1 MRQQSLRILIY
12 LVEHAGTVVSR
23 ERLQA
28 AVWPSGTFIEFE
40 AGLYTAVNQMRQGLG
55 DSATNPYFIETVP
68 KVGYRFISP
77 VQIESP
83 EEEQAISEAVPDQAA
98 TSAETARLAAS
109 DVPRAKRPAASVW
122 WGAAVITIGAV
133 WALWAHFR
141 PAPPVMDHLRPF
153 TTAKGAQYHPAFSPD
168 GEMLAFDWEPD
179 AARHP
184 SIYVQ
189 KLDAATPVHLTKGAE
204 NERCPV
210 WSPDGRQVAFLRD
223 VGPGSLAIVSVPLI
237 GADEHKWAEFRRG
250 ATPWFD
256 WSRDGKWFVVA
267 EPSAPGHAPGV
278 VLIST
283 ASGER
288 RVITNPPAE
297 WRGDSLPVFSPD
309 SSRVAFR
316 RTTTESGVEDIYE
329 VSITGGKPQRLTN
342 DNRMVGSFCFTRD
355 GSLLFP
361 SKRDSS
367 ITTLWWMDSRGGRL
381 TRVTAPVFEASGPA
395 VSRDGKRL
403 AFSKVVFDV
412 NIWRVAAD
420 GGTAA
425 TPLIDSP
432 LSDMGA
438 QYSPNGLRIVFQSNR
453 SGSDDLWVCDA
464 QGANPVR
471 LVAGRGSQLGN
482 PKWSS
487 DGSVIAFEWKP
498 QGRPAIYLVPSEG
511 GAPRKL
517 VADGSVPAW
526 SHDGRFVY
534 FASNRSGLPSI
545 WRIAAEGG
553 TGTQLTKSGF
563 APLESADGRNLY
575 FFRDG
580 ADGEVWR
587 LPLRDAVPTGPESL
601 VLTGLR
607 PHDWGNWTPGA
618 EGIFYIPRGA
628 PGASIEYRAFSGGP
642 VRTVWTTQRQPIFGD
657 AGLALSRDG
666 KTLLFSEIDQADSTI
681 FVQ

>member
-12 LVEHAGTVVSR
+12 LVEHGGTVVTR
-23 ERLQA
+23 EKLQA

-40 AGLYTAVNQMRQGLG
+40 AGLYTAVNQMRQALG
-55 DSATNPYFIETVP
+55 DSATHPHFIETVP

-83 EEEQAISEAVPDQAA
+83 QEEQTAAAAPDAAAISK
-98 TSAETARLAAS
+98 ETGRLPPGS
-109 DVPRAKRPAASVW
+109 LLREKRPAAYLW
-122 WGAAVITIGAV
+122 WVAGVTTIAAA

-141 PAPPVMDHLRPF
+141 SAPPVLDHLRPF
-153 TTAKGAQYHPAFSPD
+153 TTARGAQYHPAFSPD
-168 GEMLAFDWEPD
+168 GEMLAFDWEPEG
-179 AARHP
+179 AHHP

-189 KLDAATPVHLTKGAE
+189 KLEAATPVHLTKGAE
-204 NERCPV
+204 NERCPI
-210 WSPDGRQVAFLRD
+210 WSPDGRQIAFLRD
-223 VGPGSLAIVSVPLI
+223 VGPGALAIISVPLM
-237 GADEHKWAEFRRG
+237 GAEERKWAEFRRG

-267 EPSAPGHAPGV
+267 EPSVPGRAPGV

-283 ASGER
+283 ATGER
-288 RVITNPPAE
+288 RIITNPPAE

-329 VSITGGKPQRLTN
+329 VSIMGGQPRRLTY
-342 DNRMVGSFCFTRD
+342 DNRMIGSFCFTRD
-355 GSLLFP
+355 GGLLFP

-395 VSRDGKRL
+395 ASRDGKHL

-412 NIWRVAAD
+412 NIWRVAAE
-420 GGTAA
+420 GAA
-425 TPLIDSP
+425 AAAPLIDSP
-432 LSDMGA
+432 LSDVGA
-438 QYSPNGLRIVFQSNR
+438 QYSPNGLQIVFQSNR

-464 QGANPVR
+464 QGANPLR
-471 LVAGRGSQLGN
+471 LVAGRGAQLGN
-482 PKWSS
+482 PKWSPN
-487 DGSVIAFEWKP
+487 GSSVVFEWKP
-498 QGRPAIYLVPSEG
+498 QGKAEIYRVSSEG

-517 VADGSVPAW
+517 MADASVPSW

-534 FASNRSGLPSI
+534 FASSRSGLQSI
-545 WRIAAEGG
+545 WKIPAEGG
-553 TGTQLTKSGF
+553 TAIQVAKSGF

-587 LPLRDAVPTGPESL
+587 LPLHDGVPSGPESL
-601 VLTGLR
+601 AVTGLR
-607 PHDWGNWTPGA
+607 QHDWGNWTPGA
-618 EGIFYIPRGA
+618 AGIFYIPRGG
-628 PGASIEYRAFSGGP
+628 PGASIEYRPFSGGAA
-642 VRTVWTTQRQPIFGD
+642 RTVWTTQRPPIFGD
-657 AGLALSRDG
+657 AGLALSPDG
-666 KTLLFSEIDQADSTI
+666 KRLLFAEVDQSDSTI